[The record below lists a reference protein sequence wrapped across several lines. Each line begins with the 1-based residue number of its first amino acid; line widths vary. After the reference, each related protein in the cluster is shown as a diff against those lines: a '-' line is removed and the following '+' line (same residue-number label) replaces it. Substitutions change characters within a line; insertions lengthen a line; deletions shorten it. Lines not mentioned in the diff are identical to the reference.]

1 MTYTRKAVYTC
12 STTKRD
18 CIKCAMSV
26 CLFVYTLTQGQVL
39 EQTMTWGVD
48 SLIKV
53 PPRFRTTAE
62 LVVSEDSFQG
72 NFSVRSDVSGKVS
85 VGAQLQYT
93 RLSVE

>member
-1 MTYTRKAVYTC
+1 M
-12 STTKRD
+12 
-18 CIKCAMSV
+18 
-26 CLFVYTLTQGQVL
+26 L
-39 EQTMTWGVD
+39 EQTLTWGVD

-85 VGAQLQYT
+85 WNGPVT
-93 RLSVE
+93 RHGVFAFVWLHLSDTFLNELRFAC

>member
-1 MTYTRKAVYTC
+1 MRRTC
-12 STTKRD
+12 KRD
-18 CIKCAMSV
+18 CRLHV
-26 CLFVYTLTQGQVL
+26 HVTQGQVL
-39 EQTMTWGVD
+39 EQTLTWGVD

-85 VGAQLQYT
+85 WRLGAPCRWKWSIVICYRYLF
-93 RLSVE
+93 SV